1 MKLTISLSIV
11 FLLVIFSIACEKKNA
26 LEVDNLALPTITQ
39 SLSASIKEAQWQ
51 DTTYKIYCKGP
62 SNCSLVAI
70 TSEHVACIGSD
81 CVTVLKKEDN
91 NTIFELVDAELEIPL
106 LNDFNNYILKQ
117 HPTRAELAISLIEV
131 QVRNGTTAVGF
142 TYSIE
147 GVTDKIIIVEE
158 EMGKK
163 YAVSCDGNS
172 ACTLEFK
179 FTLSAAFCDG
189 DDCVMSVYELD
200 E

>member
-1 MKLTISLSIV
+1 MKLTISLSTV
-11 FLLVIFSIACEKKNA
+11 FLLVIFSTACEKKNA
-26 LEVDNLALPTITQ
+26 LEVYDLVLPTITQ
-39 SLSASIKEAQWQ
+39 LLSASSKEAQSQ

-81 CVTVLKKEDN
+81 CVTVLEKEDN
-91 NTIFELVDAELEIPL
+91 NTIFELLDAELEIPL
-106 LNDFNNYILKQ
+106 LKDFNNYILKQ

-131 QVRNGTTAVGF
+131 QARNGTTAVGF

-158 EMGKK
+158 KVGKK

-172 ACTLEFK
+172 ACMIEFK

-189 DDCVMSVYELD
+189 DDCVMTVNEI